1 MRTFS
6 NDIQNQFNRFNFL
19 AVDCV
24 YIGLQFGGDP
34 LQLCTGGI
42 DITFDNGEVYT
53 AQGEFLGFS
62 SISEDFDVK
71 VGKFTI
77 KLSGVTQG
85 YVDKFLDNDFEGSE
99 VIVYK
104 VFLNTETLAIVD
116 EPIMVFNGSIY
127 NATITENASTCEI
140 GIECSTLWADFERT
154 NGRLTNNGSNWLY
167 QGNELDKCF
176 SKTGVVA
183 NTEYKWGRT

>member
-1 MRTFS
+1 MRSFS
-6 NDIQNQFNRFNFL
+6 NDIKNQFNRFNFL

-24 YIGLQFGGDP
+24 YMDLPSGALR
-34 LQLCTGGI
+34 LCTGGI
-42 DITFDNGEVYT
+42 NITFANGDVYT
-53 AQGEFLGFS
+53 AQGDFLGFGG
-62 SISEDFDVK
+62 ISEDFDIK
-71 VGKFTI
+71 VGRFNI
-77 KLSGVTQG
+77 NLSGVTTG
-85 YVDKFLDNDFEGSE
+85 YVNKFINQDFEGRR

-116 EPIMVFNGSIY
+116 QPIIVFDGSIY
-127 NATITENASTCEI
+127 NAGIVESAVTCTINVQ
-140 GIECSTLWADFERT
+140 CSTLWADFERT
-154 NGRLTNNGSNWLY
+154 QGRLTNNGSNWLY